1 MIKVAVLD
9 DYQNVFKEIINTEDH
24 KIQIEFKVF
33 TEPFEN
39 ETETKVLLEDFE
51 ALFIMRKNSHNK
63 TLLNNLPKLKYT
75 MTSGMRN
82 NSIDLEVAKK
92 RNCGMWN

>member
-24 KIQIEFKVF
+24 KTQIEFKVF

-39 ETETKVLLEDFE
+39 ETETKVCLL
-51 ALFIMRKNSHNK
+51 
-63 TLLNNLPKLKYT
+63 YT
-75 MTSGMRN
+75 SPSPR
-82 NSIDLEVAKK
+82 D
-92 RNCGMWN
+92 